1 MFGVGEQD
9 LCNARTDLDNHCPAR
24 LVLADGA
31 VTRSDDD
38 ARDII
43 SGWDRFLHR
52 DLCIDGVLSG
62 KDAVTG
68 WHGVRDAIHVEDE
81 FLVRRHSGT
90 RDLTDLELT
99 AIGWRGRWRL
109 RQCWSFG

>member
-1 MFGVGEQD
+1 MSGVGEHD
-9 LCNARTDLDNHCPAR
+9 LGHARTDLDDHCPIC

-31 VTRSDDD
+31 VARSDDD

-43 SGWDRFLHR
+43 SGWDRLMHR
-52 DLCIDGVLSG
+52 DLGIDGVLTG

-81 FLVRRHSGT
+81 FRVRRHPWT

-99 AIGWRGRWRL
+99 AI
-109 RQCWSFG
+109 